1 MADYQECIKLGG
13 RPARLYF
20 SPERCELSGRARQS
34 RGCVSPQTILHLRNG
49 NAKQIE
55 TKLDASLGVEARLA
69 REDAMRKW
77 LYLPVAIVLV
87 LFSISERAQ
96 GQARKDIRSEGAK
109 APTEGN
115 VTREPTKPATQDSNY
130 SIAPEDLLTI
140 DVWKEPEI
148 SRTVPVR
155 RDGKISLPLLNDLQA
170 AGLTPTQLSSE
181 IVEKL
186 RATIVHPQVT
196 VIVAQMS
203 SLRIYILGQVTRGGA
218 YPLVPDMT
226 VMQALSIA
234 GGFTPFANLKK
245 IYVMRTENGADKK
258 FPLNYKE
265 VIHGREMQQN
275 IHLKPGDT
283 IVVP

>member
-1 MADYQECIKLGG
+1 
-13 RPARLYF
+13 
-20 SPERCELSGRARQS
+20 
-34 RGCVSPQTILHLRNG
+34 
-49 NAKQIE
+49 
-55 TKLDASLGVEARLA
+55 
-69 REDAMRKW
+69 MRKW
-77 LYLPVAIVLV
+77 FYVATTISLA
-87 LFSISERAQ
+87 LFSISAQAQ
-96 GQARKDIRSEGAK
+96 GQARKDIKSESAK
-109 APTEGN
+109 VLTAGGITSQPARAATED
-115 VTREPTKPATQDSNY
+115 PNY
-130 SIAPEDLLTI
+130 SIAPEDVLTV

-196 VIVAQMS
+196 VIVAQMG

-234 GGFTPFANLKK
+234 GGFTPYANVKK
-245 IYVMRTENGADKK
+245 IHVMRKEKGTDRIFAV
-258 FPLNYKE
+258 NYKE
-265 VIHGREMQQN
+265 VMSGRKTEQN
-275 IHLKPGDT
+275 IQLKPGDT

>member
-1 MADYQECIKLGG
+1 
-13 RPARLYF
+13 
-20 SPERCELSGRARQS
+20 
-34 RGCVSPQTILHLRNG
+34 
-49 NAKQIE
+49 
-55 TKLDASLGVEARLA
+55 
-69 REDAMRKW
+69 MRKW
-77 LYLPVAIVLV
+77 LGLTATIWLV
-87 LFSISERAQ
+87 SFSISVRTQ
-96 GQARKDIRSEGAK
+96 GQTRKDIKSESAK
-109 APTEGN
+109 ILTAGDIASQP
-115 VTREPTKPATQDSNY
+115 PKAATDDPNY
-130 SIAPEDLLTI
+130 SIAPEDVLTI

-203 SLRIYILGQVTRGGA
+203 GLRVYVLGQVTRGGA

-234 GGFTPFANLKK
+234 GGFTPYANVKK
-245 IYVMRTENGADKK
+245 MFVMRKENGADKI
-258 FPLNYKE
+258 FAVNYKE
-265 VIHGREMQQN
+265 VISGRKTEQN
-275 IHLKPGDT
+275 IQLKPGDT

>member
-1 MADYQECIKLGG
+1 
-13 RPARLYF
+13 
-20 SPERCELSGRARQS
+20 
-34 RGCVSPQTILHLRNG
+34 
-49 NAKQIE
+49 
-55 TKLDASLGVEARLA
+55 
-69 REDAMRKW
+69 MRKW
-77 LYLPVAIVLV
+77 FYVTTTISLT
-87 LFSISERAQ
+87 LFSISVQA
-96 GQARKDIRSEGAK
+96 QARKDIKTESARVLTGGDIASQPAK
-109 APTEGN
+109 AATED
-115 VTREPTKPATQDSNY
+115 PNY
-130 SIAPEDLLTI
+130 SIAPEDVLTI

-170 AGLTPTQLSSE
+170 AGLTPTQLGSE

-196 VIVAQMS
+196 VIVTQMS

-234 GGFTPFANLKK
+234 GGFTPYANLKK
-245 IYVMRTENGADKK
+245 VYVMRRENGADRIYS
-258 FPLNYKE
+258 LNYKE
-265 VIHGREMQQN
+265 VINGRKTEQN
-275 IHLKPGDT
+275 IHLKAGDT

>member
-1 MADYQECIKLGG
+1 
-13 RPARLYF
+13 
-20 SPERCELSGRARQS
+20 
-34 RGCVSPQTILHLRNG
+34 
-49 NAKQIE
+49 
-55 TKLDASLGVEARLA
+55 
-69 REDAMRKW
+69 MRKW
-77 LYLPVAIVLV
+77 FYVTAAISL
-87 LFSISERAQ
+87 LSFSVSARAQ
-96 GQARKDIRSEGAK
+96 GQGRKDIKSEGAK
-109 APTEGN
+109 VLAAGEVSTP
-115 VTREPTKPATQDSNY
+115 PAKAATDDPNY
-130 SIAPEDLLTI
+130 SIAPEDVLTI

-170 AGLTPTQLSSE
+170 AGLTPTQLGTE

-186 RATIVHPQVT
+186 KATIVHPQVT

-234 GGFTPFANLKK
+234 GGFTAYANVKK
-245 IYVMRTENGADKK
+245 IYVMRRENGADRI
-258 FPLNYKE
+258 FAVNYKE
-265 VIHGREMQQN
+265 VISGRKTEQN
-275 IHLKPGDT
+275 IHLKAGDT

>member
-1 MADYQECIKLGG
+1 MKQRFYLIVA
-13 RPARLYF
+13 
-20 SPERCELSGRARQS
+20 
-34 RGCVSPQTILHLRNG
+34 VSF
-49 NAKQIE
+49 
-55 TKLDASLGVEARLA
+55 
-69 REDAMRKW
+69 
-77 LYLPVAIVLV
+77 V
-87 LFSISERAQ
+87 LFCSSVQAQ
-96 GQARKDIRSEGAK
+96 GQTRNDIKSESPKVLTGTG
-109 APTEGN
+109 PGSQ
-115 VTREPTKPATQDSNY
+115 PTKSATEDPNY
-130 SIAPEDLLTI
+130 SIAPEDVLTI

-170 AGLTPTQLSSE
+170 AGLTPTQLGAE

-203 SLRIYILGQVTRGGA
+203 SPRIYILGQVTRGGA

-234 GGFTPFANLKK
+234 GGFTPYANLKK
-245 IYVMRTENGADKK
+245 IYVMRSENGTDKI
-258 FPLNYKE
+258 FPMNYKE
-265 VIHGREMQQN
+265 VIGGRKPEQN
-275 IHLKPGDT
+275 IRLKPGDT

>member
-1 MADYQECIKLGG
+1 
-13 RPARLYF
+13 
-20 SPERCELSGRARQS
+20 
-34 RGCVSPQTILHLRNG
+34 
-49 NAKQIE
+49 
-55 TKLDASLGVEARLA
+55 
-69 REDAMRKW
+69 MRKW
-77 LYLPVAIVLV
+77 FYVATTISVAM
-87 LFSISERAQ
+87 FSISAQAQ
-96 GQARKDIRSEGAK
+96 GQARKDIKSESAK
-109 APTEGN
+109 VLTAGGIASQPA
-115 VTREPTKPATQDSNY
+115 RPATEDPNY
-130 SIAPEDLLTI
+130 SISPEDVLTV

-170 AGLTPTQLSSE
+170 AGLTPTQLGSE

-196 VIVAQMS
+196 VIVAQMG

-234 GGFTPFANLKK
+234 GGFTPYAKVKK
-245 IYVMRTENGADKK
+245 IYVMRKEKGSDKI
-258 FPLNYKE
+258 FAVNYKE
-265 VIHGREMQQN
+265 VISGRKTAQN
-275 IHLKPGDT
+275 IQLKPGDT

>member
-1 MADYQECIKLGG
+1 MTKG
-13 RPARLYF
+13 F
-20 SPERCELSGRARQS
+20 
-34 RGCVSPQTILHLRNG
+34 CVTAAIWL
-49 NAKQIE
+49 
-55 TKLDASLGVEARLA
+55 AS
-69 REDAMRKW
+69 
-77 LYLPVAIVLV
+77 
-87 LFSISERAQ
+87 FSISARAQ
-96 GQARKDIRSEGAK
+96 AQARKDIKSESAK
-109 APTEGN
+109 VLTAGDMTSQ
-115 VTREPTKPATQDSNY
+115 PTKAATEDPNY
-130 SIAPEDLLTI
+130 SIAPEDVLTI

-170 AGLTPTQLSSE
+170 AGLTPTQLSVE

-203 SLRIYILGQVTRGGA
+203 GLRIYILGQVTRGGA

-234 GGFTPFANLKK
+234 GGFTPYANVKK
-245 IYVMRTENGADKK
+245 IQVMRKENGADKI
-258 FPLNYKE
+258 FAVNYKE
-265 VIHGREMQQN
+265 VISGRKTEQN
-275 IHLKPGDT
+275 LHLKAGDT

>member
-1 MADYQECIKLGG
+1 MKKWWYVTAAISL
-13 RPARLYF
+13 
-20 SPERCELSGRARQS
+20 
-34 RGCVSPQTILHLRNG
+34 VS
-49 NAKQIE
+49 
-55 TKLDASLGVEARLA
+55 
-69 REDAMRKW
+69 
-77 LYLPVAIVLV
+77 
-87 LFSISERAQ
+87 FSISVRAQ
-96 GQARKDIRSEGAK
+96 GQTRKDIKSESAQVLSAIDIKSQPVK
-109 APTEGN
+109 A
-115 VTREPTKPATQDSNY
+115 ATDDPNY
-130 SIAPEDLLTI
+130 SIATEDVLTI

-170 AGLTPTQLSSE
+170 AGLTPTQLGAE
-181 IVEKL
+181 IVERL

-226 VMQALSIA
+226 VMQALSVA
-234 GGFTPFANLKK
+234 GGFTPYANVKK
-245 IYVMRTENGADKK
+245 IHVIRTENGTDKM

-265 VIHGREMQQN
+265 VSSGRKTEQN

>member
-1 MADYQECIKLGG
+1 MKSWVYLAAVMTL
-13 RPARLYF
+13 
-20 SPERCELSGRARQS
+20 
-34 RGCVSPQTILHLRNG
+34 VS
-49 NAKQIE
+49 
-55 TKLDASLGVEARLA
+55 SSVS
-69 REDAMRKW
+69 
-77 LYLPVAIVLV
+77 V
-87 LFSISERAQ
+87 RAQ
-96 GQARKDIRSEGAK
+96 GQARNDIKSDSAK
-109 APTEGN
+109 VLTARD
-115 VTREPTKPATQDSNY
+115 VSSQPTKAATEDPNY
-130 SIAPEDLLTI
+130 SIAPEDVLTI

-155 RDGKISLPLLNDLQA
+155 RDGKISLPLINDVQA
-170 AGLTPTQLSSE
+170 AGLTPTQLGAE

-203 SLRIYILGQVTRGGA
+203 SLRIYILGQVPRGGA

-234 GGFTPFANLKK
+234 GGFTPYANVKK
-245 IYVMRTENGADKK
+245 IYVMRKENGADKIY
-258 FPLNYKE
+258 PVNYKE
-265 VIHGREMQQN
+265 VINGRKAEQN

>member
-1 MADYQECIKLGG
+1 MT
-13 RPARLYF
+13 R
-20 SPERCELSGRARQS
+20 
-34 RGCVSPQTILHLRNG
+34 
-49 NAKQIE
+49 
-55 TKLDASLGVEARLA
+55 
-69 REDAMRKW
+69 W
-77 LYLPVAIVLV
+77 LYLGAFISLV
-87 LFSISERAQ
+87 SPSVSVQAQ
-96 GQARKDIRSEGAK
+96 GQVRNDIKSDSAKVLTARDVSSQ
-109 APTEGN
+109 
-115 VTREPTKPATQDSNY
+115 PTKAATEDPNY
-130 SIAPEDLLTI
+130 SIAPEDVLTI

-170 AGLTPTQLSSE
+170 AGLTPTQLGAE

-203 SLRIYILGQVTRGGA
+203 SLRIYILGQVTRAGA

-234 GGFTPFANLKK
+234 GGFTPYANLKK
-245 IYVMRTENGADKK
+245 IYVMRSENGASKI
-258 FPLNYKE
+258 FPMNYKE
-265 VIHGREMQQN
+265 VVSGHKPQQN
-275 IHLKPGDT
+275 IPLKPGDT

>member
-1 MADYQECIKLGG
+1 
-13 RPARLYF
+13 
-20 SPERCELSGRARQS
+20 
-34 RGCVSPQTILHLRNG
+34 
-49 NAKQIE
+49 
-55 TKLDASLGVEARLA
+55 
-69 REDAMRKW
+69 MRKW
-77 LYLPVAIVLV
+77 FYVTAAISL
-87 LFSISERAQ
+87 LSFSVSARAQ
-96 GQARKDIRSEGAK
+96 GQGRKDIKSEGAK
-109 APTEGN
+109 VLAAGEVST
-115 VTREPTKPATQDSNY
+115 TPAKAATDDPNY
-130 SIAPEDLLTI
+130 SIAPEDVLTI

-170 AGLTPTQLSSE
+170 AGLTPTQLGAE

-186 RATIVHPQVT
+186 KATIVHPQVT

-234 GGFTPFANLKK
+234 GGFTAYANVKK
-245 IYVMRTENGADKK
+245 VYVMRRENGADKI
-258 FPLNYKE
+258 FAVNYKE
-265 VIHGREMQQN
+265 VISGRKTEQN
-275 IHLKPGDT
+275 IHLKAGDT